1 MSTEVAKAGA
11 VSPSTTAL
19 PEVPPEAGKESSI
32 SRGDSAPNRKKT
44 PTWSLRRS
52 INEDQHDGS
61 NTSSSSPSSQ
71 RKQTK
76 EEAENQNFLSTKP
89 HVNSADGI
97 VPYSMDNLAEV
108 VKAWSKFKSSKKST
122 HDQALTTLVTS
133 FITLCDSS
141 DFPAAEGGVNSFG
154 HVQIK
159 DLCAASARRI
169 ASQLTSLVTDFTPT
183 TAPTASA
190 TTSVLTLSREPPQQI
205 SECFTVLKIVLS
217 RKENAT
223 SGSSSESISMQR
235 RGSVNSGS
243 IHSAAGL
250 ETWRTSIVAAISEA
264 KLPSAIV
271 FALEKLIKPR
281 SNLVARSYSVD
292 DDTVG
297 NEGSQGGD
305 GSGEGGNDKSS
316 SASDDSSSCCSEKG
330 CAGNDAFETKWG
342 VLVTFLSL
350 VCGYSSVVNDL
361 ISSDALHTLFMIS
374 LTKCNNMVASTIRDY
389 VVDHVMDNI
398 VL

>member
-11 VSPSTTAL
+11 VLPSTSAL
-19 PEVPPEAGKESSI
+19 PEVPPGAGKEPSTSW
-32 SRGDSAPNRKKT
+32 SASVPSRKKT

-52 INEDQHDGS
+52 ANGDQHDGTG
-61 NTSSSSPSSQ
+61 TSAPSQ
-71 RKQTK
+71 RKQSK
-76 EEAENQNFLSTKP
+76 EEAENQNFLSTRPQDKP
-89 HVNSADGI
+89 TDGI
-97 VPYSMDNLAEV
+97 VPYSMDNLGDV

-122 HDQALTTLVTS
+122 HDQALTTLVKS
-133 FITLCDSS
+133 FIALCDSS

-183 TAPTASA
+183 TAPTSA
-190 TTSVLTLSREPPQQI
+190 ATSVLTLSREPPQQI
-205 SECFTVLKIVLS
+205 SECFTVLRIVLS
-217 RKENAT
+217 RKEST
-223 SGSSSESISMQR
+223 TFGVTESISMHR
-235 RGSVNSGS
+235 RGSVNSGT
-243 IHSAAGL
+243 IHTAAGL
-250 ETWRTSIVAAISEA
+250 ETWRTSVVAAISEA

-281 SNLVARSYSVD
+281 SNLVAHNYSVD
-292 DDTVG
+292 DDVVG
-297 NEGSQGGD
+297 NEESQGGD
-305 GSGEGGNDKSS
+305 GSGECGNDRSS
-316 SASDDSSSCCSEKG
+316 SASDDSSCGSEKG
-330 CAGNDAFETKWG
+330 CAGSDAFETKWG

-350 VCGYSSVVNDL
+350 VCGYSSVANEL

-374 LTKCNNMVASTIRDY
+374 LAKCNNMVANTIRDY
-389 VVDHVMDNI
+389 IVDHIMSNI